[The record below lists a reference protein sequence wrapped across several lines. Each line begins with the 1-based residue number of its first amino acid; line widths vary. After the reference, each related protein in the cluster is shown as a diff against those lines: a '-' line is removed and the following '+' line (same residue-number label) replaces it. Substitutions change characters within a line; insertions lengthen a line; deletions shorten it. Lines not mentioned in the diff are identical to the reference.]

1 MARSWEDTSPELWV
15 RAVHGFPPET
25 MKFALNASLNTL
37 PTNTSLHMW
46 GKTFSN
52 ICPHCQESRQS
63 LVHILNNCPVALELR
78 HYSKRHDTVL
88 QVIGDIIRSK
98 LPPQFSISI
107 DSPSETYS
115 FPHHITPTNLR
126 PDIVWWSD
134 QQRELWLFELT
145 ISYESV
151 VADAKA
157 RKRAKY
163 HDLVEAGRAVGYK
176 TELLTI
182 EVGSTG
188 MLGVSDFDAMESRQ
202 CLEERLQ

>member
-1 MARSWEDTSPELWV
+1 MGDTSPDLWV
-15 RAVHGFPPET
+15 RAVHGLPPET

-37 PTNTSLHMW
+37 PTNANLHMW
-46 GKTFSN
+46 GKNPTN
-52 ICPHCQESRQS
+52 ICPLCQESRQS

-78 HYSKRHDTVL
+78 RYSKRHDTVL
-88 QVIGDIIRSK
+88 QVIRDFIRSH
-98 LPPQFSISI
+98 LPPQLSIFI

-151 VADAKA
+151 VANAKA

-163 HDLVEAGRAVGYK
+163 NDLCSGGR
-176 TELLTI
+176 
-182 EVGSTG
+182 
-188 MLGVSDFDAMESRQ
+188 ES
-202 CLEERLQ
+202 CGLQDRTTNN